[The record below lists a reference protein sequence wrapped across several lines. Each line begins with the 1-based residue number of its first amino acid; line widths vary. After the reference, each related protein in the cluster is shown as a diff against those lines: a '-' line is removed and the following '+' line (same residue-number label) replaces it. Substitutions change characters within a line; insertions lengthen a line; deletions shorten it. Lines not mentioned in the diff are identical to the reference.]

1 MIVSSWQGIKQAL
14 FSDRWVGVTPRFDSG
29 KSICC
34 SSFLF
39 PGRSSEL
46 STFVSIRAIFHVHFQ
61 THIKTIQLFVFLP
74 VLQEF
79 PRNLCCRR
87 YQQILTDGMTQK
99 VVEWKVNRIGE
110 EKGACMWDVALFYL
124 QEVNIRFIL
133 TIPICYPANICWE
146 QTNISFLSRI
156 FFPLPFYT
164 ENRVLRYTVT
174 VHSCL
179 VGKFFWSNYTFQG
192 HWGPPCR
199 HALKKKARHKRMYY
213 DSMRCKF

>member
-1 MIVSSWQGIKQAL
+1 MHPRNLWTLQNTE
-14 FSDRWVGVTPRFDSG
+14 WVWTGT
-29 KSICC
+29 KSISVINFVKNFKVATDYW
-34 SSFLF
+34 SSYHCHGLTKLQRDRLIMAGNRASVIFRQVSWGNPKIWFREVDLLQLSCFPVVRVNCLHLF
-39 PGRSSEL
+39 
-46 STFVSIRAIFHVHFQ
+46 IRAIFHVHFQ

-79 PRNLCCRR
+79 PGNLCCRR

-110 EKGACMWDVALFYL
+110 EKGACMRDVALFYL

-133 TIPICYPANICWE
+133 TIPICYPANICRE

-164 ENRVLRYTVT
+164 E
-174 VHSCL
+174 
-179 VGKFFWSNYTFQG
+179 K
-192 HWGPPCR
+192 
-199 HALKKKARHKRMYY
+199 
-213 DSMRCKF
+213 